1 MSIVLKE
8 NTNTATWAAMLLIV
22 GVGTGMLFS
31 AQGFACQAPV
41 SNDDLPFAGAMYSF
55 FRALGQTLGVAI
67 SGVIFQ
73 NIFKQNI
80 LKTPFHAYADAWAK
94 DSSGLVEVIRTW
106 SDVGEQGV
114 MKAAVLNAY
123 VDGLRAMHIVM
134 TVLGLVAFVCSLIWI
149 KEISL
154 DRELETQQGFIHDA
168 KKAPKPE
175 SEKDKEEV

>member
-1 MSIVLKE
+1 
-8 NTNTATWAAMLLIV
+8 
-22 GVGTGMLFS
+22 
-31 AQGFACQAPV
+31 
-41 SNDDLPFAGAMYSF
+41 
-55 FRALGQTLGVAI
+55 
-67 SGVIFQ
+67 
-73 NIFKQNI
+73 
-80 LKTPFHAYADAWAK
+80 
-94 DSSGLVEVIRTW
+94 
-106 SDVGEQGV
+106 